1 MKSKDKRRSS
11 SIPRVELACDI
22 LFLFIASFIS
32 TMLSNVLLFYHAH
45 RNAYKLFVL
54 IIMILSLYCFLKTKQ
69 TAFYEAN
76 KEGSI

>member
-11 SIPRVELACDI
+11 SIPQGELACDI

-32 TMLSNVLLFYHAH
+32 RMLSNVLLFYHAH
-45 RNAYKLFVL
+45 RNAYKVFVF

-69 TAFYEAN
+69 TDFYQTN
-76 KEGSI
+76 KEGNI